1 VCSFVRNR
9 TAEARPSLAEIAEP
23 VEEERRVAVG
33 EGPTAF
39 WGERMK
45 KLMSCAFLTTI
56 LGLAVNLEGAS
67 SVSNLRDLATA
78 KSTRVDGTEKPTVQR
93 EVTKAKIAK
102 SAANVKSVP
111 APPMVLLLS
120 VAAGIAWGVRRLWPH
135 RRPE

>member
-1 VCSFVRNR
+1 
-9 TAEARPSLAEIAEP
+9 
-23 VEEERRVAVG
+23 
-33 EGPTAF
+33 
-39 WGERMK
+39 MK

-78 KSTRVDGTEKPTVQR
+78 KSTRVDGTKKPTVQR

-102 SAANVKSVP
+102 SSANVKSVP